1 MLRSRSRSRSSSSLR
16 AAALALAAV
25 LAFAGAERALAA
37 ASDGGG
43 DARAFV
49 QQTIDSVLEILRN
62 KSIPLETKKTDVE
75 AIAYR
80 SFDFTLMSR
89 LVLARNWDKFSPK
102 QQTDFV
108 DAFKKHL
115 SATYRDTL
123 NTFRDETI
131 AIVSSRAESN
141 GDVTVMTLVK
151 GSADDTKVDY
161 RMRKGAA
168 GWRGIDVII
177 EGVSLVQN
185 FRSQAQEIV
194 SAEGPDGL
202 IQKLRSKQLKKPGQK
217 AAGDRGA
224 AGRTR
229 AS

>member
-1 MLRSRSRSRSSSSLR
+1 MLRSRSRSSRGSR
-16 AAALALAAV
+16 AGALLLASALAFVA
-25 LAFAGAERALAA
+25 AERAVAA
-37 ASDGGG
+37 PSADDGA
-43 DARAFV
+43 ARAFV
-49 QQTIDSVLEILRN
+49 QQTIDSVLVILRN
-62 KSIPLETKKTDVE
+62 KSVPLETKKTEVE
-75 AIAYR
+75 TIAYE

-131 AIVSSRAESN
+131 SIVGSRVESN
-141 GDVTVMTLVK
+141 GDVTVMTVVK

-161 RMRKGAA
+161 RMRKSPA

-202 IQKLRSKQLKKPGQK
+202 IQKLRSKQLKKPAK
-217 AAGDRGA
+217 SA
-224 AGRTR
+224 
-229 AS
+229 

>member
-1 MLRSRSRSRSSSSLR
+1 MLRSSRRRSAAALVL
-16 AAALALAAV
+16 AAALA
-25 LAFAGAERALAA
+25 FAGTDRAA
-37 ASDGGG
+37 AGASDAGN

-49 QQTIDSVLEILRN
+49 QQTIDSVLTILRN
-62 KSIPLETKKTDVE
+62 KAIPLEEKKTDVE
-75 AIAYR
+75 AIAYK

-131 AIVSSRAESN
+131 SITGSRAETN

-151 GSADDTKVDY
+151 GSADTTKVDY
-161 RMRKGAA
+161 RMRKSDG

-202 IQKLRSKQLKKPGQK
+202 IQKLRSKQLKKPT
-217 AAGDRGA
+217 AA
-224 AGRTR
+224 
-229 AS
+229 SS

>member
-1 MLRSRSRSRSSSSLR
+1 MR
-16 AAALALAAV
+16 AGRTQGRIAV
-25 LAFAGAERALAA
+25 VAFAIALAA
-37 ASDGGG
+37 AAAHAAGSEAEG
-43 DARAFV
+43 RTFV
-49 QQTIDSVLEILRN
+49 QSTIDQVMAILKN
-62 KSIPLETKKTDVE
+62 GALPLEEKKHRVE
-75 AIAYR
+75 EIAYQR
-80 SFDFTLMSR
+80 FDFEVISR
-89 LVLARNWDKFSPK
+89 LVLARNWEKFSATQK
-102 QQTDFV
+102 ADFI

-131 AIVSSRAESN
+131 EIASSRAEKN

-151 GSADDTKVDY
+151 GSTGDTKVDY
-161 RMRKGAA
+161 RLRTSDA

-202 IQKLRSKQLKKPGQK
+202 IKKLRAKQLKSPRAKK
-217 AAGDRGA
+217 A
-224 AGRTR
+224 
-229 AS
+229 

>member
-1 MLRSRSRSRSSSSLR
+1 MRMLRSSWNRR
-16 AAALALAAV
+16 AAALILTTT
-25 LAFAGAERALAA
+25 LAFAGAQRALADSA
-37 ASDGGG
+37 ADEAA
-43 DARAFV
+43 ARTFV
-49 QQTIDSVLEILRN
+49 QKTIDSVLAILN
-62 KSIPLETKKTDVE
+62 DPSIPLEAKKTQVE
-75 AIAYR
+75 DIAYK

-89 LVLARNWDKFSPK
+89 LVLARNWPKFSPQ

-131 AIVSSRAESN
+131 SITGSRAESN

-151 GSADDTKVDY
+151 GAADTTKVDY
-161 RMRKGAA
+161 RMRKEDTK
-168 GWRGIDVII
+168 WRGIDVII

-194 SAEGPDGL
+194 STDGPDGL
-202 IQKLRSKQLKKPGQK
+202 IQKLRAKQLKAPGK
-217 AAGDRGA
+217 K
-224 AGRTR
+224 
-229 AS
+229 